1 LLTNQEKKAMNI
13 LLGISGGIAAY
24 KTPKLVSLFRE
35 RGDEVRVIATA
46 NALRF
51 VSPLTLAALSGF
63 PVLSDLWADGGD
75 YEMNHIRLP
84 EWADLFLVAPASAN
98 FLGKAAN
105 GLADDLLST
114 AFSATGAGKEAA
126 CPVILSPAM
135 NTRMWQHP
143 ATQRNLQ
150 QLIDWGIQIIPPTL
164 GRLAC
169 TDQGEGRMPEPI
181 EILEF
186 LSERGRC

>member
-1 LLTNQEKKAMNI
+1 MRI

-24 KTPKLVSLFRE
+24 KTPKLVSIIRE
-35 RGDEVRVIATA
+35 RGDEVRVIATP

-51 VSPLTLAALSGF
+51 VSPLTLAALSGH
-63 PVLSDLWADGGD
+63 PVLSDLWAEGGD

-84 EWADLFLVAPASAN
+84 EWADVLVVAPASAD
-98 FLGKAAN
+98 FLGKASS

-114 AFSATGAGKEAA
+114 TFLAAGAGEGAA
-126 CPVILSPAM
+126 CPVVLCPAM

-150 QLIDWGIQIIPPTL
+150 ILIDWGFQVLPPVT

-169 TDQGEGRMPEPI
+169 TDQGEGRMPEPE
-181 EILEF
+181 EILAFLEKVEF
-186 LSERGRC
+186 